1 MTSDLIS
8 CHFQIINEAD
18 QVSRRRQQ
26 TKLKNGRPDRRKGSK
41 IETRSWYN
49 STLFQKQR
57 GSNANKKNEFSC
69 NDTANS
75 VCYQILVISFY
86 I

>member
-41 IETRSWYN
+41 IEREVGITPLYFRNREAQMPIRKMSFHVMIQLI
-49 STLFQKQR
+49 LFATK
-57 GSNANKKNEFSC
+57 
-69 NDTANS
+69 
-75 VCYQILVISFY
+75 Y
-86 I
+86 